1 MKFIGQK
8 GEQEDASRPMPSML
22 LSHSKDVLNRVPRDR
37 KIPPRQE
44 VKVLLLIPN
53 DLRVE
58 ALFKQSVSFGR
69 GAHLHCLLPRTYERP
84 SCD

>member
-1 MKFIGQK
+1 
-8 GEQEDASRPMPSML
+8 MPSML

-58 ALFKQSVSFGR
+58 AQFKQSVSFGR
-69 GAHLHCLLPRTYERP
+69 GAHLHCLLPRTYECL